1 MRANDTN
8 INTNKCRQK
17 TLASIRIISMNLYI
31 GIAIKKVE
39 NNNQNFNVFKMD
51 NIKFVN
57 NLDDGYKNEENREEK
72 NPEDELMEDFDLK
85 DDDKDEEEEEE
96 EEF

>member
-1 MRANDTN
+1 MA
-8 INTNKCRQK
+8 
-17 TLASIRIISMNLYI
+17 
-31 GIAIKKVE
+31 KVE
-39 NNNQNFNVFKMD
+39 HNKRIFLKKMD

-57 NLDDGYKNEENREEK
+57 NLDDGYKNEEGREEK

-85 DDDKDEEEEEE
+85 DDDEEEEEEE

>member
-1 MRANDTN
+1 MV
-8 INTNKCRQK
+8 
-17 TLASIRIISMNLYI
+17 
-31 GIAIKKVE
+31 KVE

-96 EEF
+96 EEEF